1 MSVLPVPAELYFS
14 DFAFD
19 LVKYDVVRDGTH
31 IATAKGLTNS
41 DKTGNFI
48 SFPIDVDLQVG
59 DVLQTKRQR
68 FIVKSIDY
76 GIYEGEEQIINAYY

>member
-1 MSVLPVPAELYFS
+1 MSVLPVPAEMYFS
-14 DFAFD
+14 DFDFD

-31 IATAKGLTNS
+31 IATTKGLTNS
-41 DKTGNFI
+41 DEMGNFI

-68 FIVKSIDY
+68 LIVKSIDY